1 MSEPSLHRIDDA
13 IRQAIIAEPS
23 TDLGPAVSNALETHI
38 VAGLIGRGIQASRT
52 PRMHEAEGAR
62 LGLRYTYKLIDF
74 DCLGLDDQSLGDIVV
89 AAGRYG
95 FSGLNVTHPFKESV
109 IAFLDS
115 LSPDAAAI
123 GAVNTVVLRDGAS
136 VGHNTDCWGF
146 AESFRRGM
154 SGARLD
160 KVVLIGAGG
169 AGMAVARALL
179 DLGVRRLTIFDL
191 ERSKAAKLT
200 ASLAAAFGAS
210 RVGTTEDPA
219 KAITAAAGLINAT
232 PMGMEKYPGMPIAR
246 ECLRPDLWVADIV
259 YFPVETELLREARA
273 VGCRTLP
280 GTGMAIYQAV
290 KAFELITGV
299 RPDGEHFA
307 RHFDCG

>member
-1 MSEPSLHRIDDA
+1 MGPGVSGVLE
-13 IRQAIIAEPS
+13 RQ
-23 TDLGPAVSNALETHI
+23 I
-38 VAGLIGRGIQASRT
+38 VAGLIGRGILASRT

-74 DCLGLDDQSLGDIVV
+74 DCLGLDNQALPDIIA
-89 AAGRYG
+89 AAGRHG

-109 IAFLDS
+109 IAFLDG

-123 GAVNTVVLRDGAS
+123 GAVNTVVLREGTC

-160 KVVLIGAGG
+160 HVVLIGAGG
-169 AGMAVARALL
+169 AGMALARALL
-179 DLGVRRLTIFDL
+179 DLGVTRLTIFDL
-191 ERSKAAKLT
+191 DRAKAAALT
-200 ASLAAAFGAS
+200 AGLANTFGAMRVEETDDLAAS
-210 RVGTTEDPA
+210 VA
-219 KAITAAAGLINAT
+219 KAKGLINAT
-232 PMGMEKYPGMPIAR
+232 PMGMAKYPGMPIAR
-246 ECLRPDLWVADIV
+246 EWLRPDLWVADIV
-259 YFPVETELLREARA
+259 YFPVDTELLREARA

-280 GTGMAIYQAV
+280 GTGMAIFQAV

-299 RPDGEHFA
+299 KPDAEHFA
-307 RHFDCG
+307 RHFGED